1 MKIKSRLNFNFELE
15 VKRSSRKKKGDNKKS
30 FFKKSVIWIVLELL
44 SILLQKLV
52 TWIINVLTNRPFY
65 FYNRIFLFKGKAV
78 LL

>member
-15 VKRSSRKKKGDNKKS
+15 VKRSSRKKKEDKKKS

-65 FYNRIFLFKGKAV
+65 FYNRIFLFK
-78 LL
+78 